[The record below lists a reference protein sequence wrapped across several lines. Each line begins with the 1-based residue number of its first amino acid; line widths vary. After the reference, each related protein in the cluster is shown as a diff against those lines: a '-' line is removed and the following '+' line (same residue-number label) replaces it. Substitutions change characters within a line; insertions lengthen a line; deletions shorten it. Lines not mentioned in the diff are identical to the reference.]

1 MISIVIPL
9 YNEQESLSH
18 LVEKIR
24 EVIAKEQYEAEI
36 IFVDDGSTDDSLKI
50 LQQLREQ
57 YPELIRIIS
66 FRKNYGKSAA
76 LSVGFR
82 YASGEVIITMDAD
95 LQDDPEEIPR
105 LIAELERGYDLVSGW
120 KKKRHDPI
128 NKTLPSR
135 FFNFVTSKLTGIPL
149 HDFNCGL
156 KAYRKEVVEDIP
168 VYGELHRFLPVLANW
183 QGYRVGEIPVRHHPR
198 RFGKTKFGF
207 SRFFHGF
214 FDLITVL
221 FITRYRK
228 TPLYIFGGL
237 GSVFFLTGFLVELYL
252 SFLKL
257 SGTVGI
263 TRRPLFFLGILLIIV
278 GIQFFSLGLLGDMI
292 SSHFAEKQDYSIKWK
307 SYSEELGNRIN

>member
-105 LIAELERGYDLVSGW
+105 LIAELEKGYDLVSGW
-120 KKKRHDPI
+120 KKKRYDPI

-198 RFGKTKFGF
+198 RFGKTKFGI

-252 SFLKL
+252 SILKL

-307 SYSEELGNRIN
+307 SFSEELGNRRN